1 MLEKVKELLQEV
13 ANFVPKSEKETEE
26 FRLKF
31 LGKKGEM
38 NALFAAFKEVPNES
52 KKEFGQAINTLKQNA
67 QDKVDEYKG
76 SFERFL

>member
-13 ANFVPKSEKETEE
+13 ERFAPKSEKETEE

-38 NALFAAFKEVPNES
+38 NALFLHLN
-52 KKEFGQAINTLKQNA
+52 
-67 QDKVDEYKG
+67 
-76 SFERFL
+76 RFLTKVKKNLDKQ

>member
-1 MLEKVKELLQEV
+1 MLEKVKGLLQEV
-13 ANFVPKSEKETEE
+13 EKFSPKSEIETEE

-38 NALFAAFKEVPNES
+38 NTLFAAFKEVPNES

-67 QDKVDEYKG
+67 QAKVDAFKVN
-76 SFERFL
+76 FNT